1 MSTFNYSDEYIY
13 NSCHSYKRAK
23 ERAGL
28 SRKRAE
34 RMIELAR
41 VRGIE
46 CDDCSWS
53 LDKQFL
59 ENKSDEGTKAVAY
72 NGYCFILDRET
83 LSCITMF
90 GLPKHFGK
98 KKTFY
103 GSKNRDYR
111 GKYEFAN

>member
-1 MSTFNYSDEYIY
+1 MRTDSFTDEYIY

-46 CDDCSWS
+46 CDD
-53 LDKQFL
+53 
-59 ENKSDEGTKAVAY
+59 G
-72 NGYCFILDRET
+72 
-83 LSCITMF
+83 
-90 GLPKHFGK
+90 
-98 KKTFY
+98 
-103 GSKNRDYR
+103 
-111 GKYEFAN
+111 

>member
-1 MSTFNYSDEYIY
+1 MRTDSFTDEYIY

-34 RMIELAR
+34 RLIELAR

-53 LDKQFL
+53 LDRHFL
-59 ENKSDEGTKAVAY
+59 EHKSDEDTKAVAY

-90 GLPKHFGK
+90 DLPKHFGK

-103 GSKNRDYR
+103 GSKDRDYR
-111 GKYEFAN
+111 KEYELAY